1 MLLSVTLL
9 LCTHI
14 CFGWGQNGH
23 RITAQICYDNLNDKA
38 KRQIDSILGDEF
50 LTQVATWPD
59 FIRSEKNWD
68 FTKDWHFV
76 TINPGQTAEEVLKA
90 SKSTET
96 IDNVL
101 EAIEFMQS
109 ILKGDKTAIL
119 KMEALMKKNDVFPL
133 GGSTQATAI
142 AFLVHFI
149 GDVHQPMHVGKE
161 GDFGGNSISVLF
173 FNERTNL
180 HSVWDEGIIQ
190 QEQLSYTEFA
200 AFLNK
205 HEFAHKQD
213 WEKDKLTEWAME
225 SVVYR
230 DTIYTTLY
238 ASTDKTSGLPSFSYQ
253 YQHDYISVVEARLG
267 AGGYRAAF
275 YFNSIFA

>member
-1 MLLSVTLL
+1 MLSMALL
-9 LCTHI
+9 FCTQI

-23 RITAQICYDNLNDKA
+23 RITAQICYDNLNEKA

-68 FTKDWHFV
+68 FAKDWHHV

-90 SKSTET
+90 SKSNDTV
-96 IDNVL
+96 DNVL

-109 ILKGDKTAIL
+109 ILRGDKTAIAN
-119 KMEALMKKNDVFPL
+119 MEALMKKNGVTPL

-149 GDVHQPMHVGKE
+149 GDVHQPMHVGKD

-190 QEQLSYTEFA
+190 QEQLSFTEFA
-200 AFLNK
+200 EFVNK
-205 HEFAHKQD
+205 HQLSHKGE

-225 SVVYR
+225 SVEYR
-230 DTIYTTLY
+230 DSIYATLY
-238 ASTDKTSGLPSFSYQ
+238 TSTDKSTGLPSLSYQ
-253 YQHDYISVVEARLG
+253 YQHDYVTVVEARLG
-267 AGGYRAAF
+267 AGGYRAAQI
-275 YFNSIFA
+275 FNSIYK